1 MKNLNLRILFVLVLL
16 TSTAFGQAVRPVR
29 VDPVETNLRKTIEYL
44 ASDKLEGRKTG
55 EAGAVTA
62 SGYVANQF
70 ARLKLKPGVTA
81 ANGKR
86 TYLQSYSFTLP
97 TNPHGTPAGETVT
110 AKPAIHAYN
119 VVGILD
125 GHDKVL
131 RNEAIIIGAH
141 FDHLGRGGKGSGSLN
156 PDSNDIHHGADD
168 NASGT
173 AALIELA
180 RIFAKEKKNK
190 RTIIFIGFSGEEEG
204 LFGSKAYTAN
214 PVFPLDKTVAMLN
227 LDMVG
232 RLHEGKLNIGGMG
245 TAAEWKKLVEAEN
258 INPGAI
264 IPASAPGG
272 ATHIKTDIP
281 ALNKFNLA
289 LNEDGFGP
297 SDHASF
303 YMQKMPVLFF
313 FTGTH
318 LDYHKPSDTAEKI
331 NYPGEAS
338 IIHYVASI
346 ARTIDQNPQRP
357 TYTVAKSSNT
367 GGRVGFN
374 VSLGTIPSYGD
385 STDGMLV
392 DAVREN
398 TPASRAGIKAGDKI
412 VMLAGREIKNVYD
425 YTAALGE
432 LKPDIE
438 IDVTVTRGSERLTL
452 KITPVK
458 RQ

>member
-1 MKNLNLRILFVLVLL
+1 MKRTNIRILFVLLL
-16 TSTAFGQAVRPVR
+16 LASTAFGQTVKVAK

-44 ASDKLEGRKTG
+44 ASDKLEGRMTG
-55 EAGAVTA
+55 QPGAVTA
-62 SGYVANQF
+62 AGYVQNQF
-70 ARLKLKPGVTA
+70 AKLRLKPGVMA
-81 ANGKR
+81 QNGKR
-86 TYLQSYSFTLP
+86 TYLQSYTFTIP
-97 TNPHGTPAGETVT
+97 TNPHGTPAGETPA
-110 AKPAIHAYN
+110 AKPPIHGYN

-125 GHDKVL
+125 GRDKVL

-156 PDSNDIHHGADD
+156 PDSSDIHHGADD

-214 PVFPLDKTVAMLN
+214 PVFPLDKTVAMIN

-232 RLHEGKLNIGGMG
+232 RLSDAKLNIGGIG
-245 TAAEWKKLVEAEN
+245 TATEWKRLVESMN
-258 INPGAI
+258 VNPESI
-264 IPASAPGG
+264 VPI
-272 ATHIKTDIP
+272 
-281 ALNKFNLA
+281 ALNPKVTFNPAAAGPHFNLA

-303 YMQKMPVLFF
+303 YMQKIPVLFF

-318 LDYHKPSDTAEKI
+318 LDYHKPTDTAEKI
-331 NYPGEAS
+331 NYAGEAS
-338 IIHYVASI
+338 IIRYVASI
-346 ARTIDQNPQRP
+346 ARSIDQNPQRP
-357 TYTVAKSSNT
+357 TYAVAKSANT
-367 GGRVGFN
+367 GGRVGFS

-398 TPASRAGIKAGDKI
+398 TPASRAGVMAGDKI
-412 VMLAGREIKNVYD
+412 VMLGGKEIKNVYD
-425 YTAALGE
+425 YTAALGS
-432 LKPDIE
+432 LKPDVEVE
-438 IDVTVTRGSERLTL
+438 IAVTRGGERLTL

>member
-1 MKNLNLRILFVLVLL
+1 MKRTNIRILFVLLL
-16 TSTAFGQAVRPVR
+16 LASTAFGQAVKPVK
-29 VDPVETNLRKTIEYL
+29 VDPVEANLRKTIEYL
-44 ASDKLEGRKTG
+44 ASDKLEGRRTG

-62 SGYVANQF
+62 AGYVQNQF
-70 ARLKLKPGVTA
+70 AKLKLKPGVTA

-97 TNPHGTPAGETVT
+97 TNPHGTPAGETAA
-110 AKPAIHAYN
+110 AKPPIHAYN

-156 PDSNDIHHGADD
+156 PNSSDIHHGADD

-214 PVFPLDKTVAMLN
+214 PAFPLDKTVAMIN

-232 RLHEGKLNIGGMG
+232 RLHDGKLNIGGIG
-245 TAAEWKKLVEAEN
+245 TASEWKQLVESHN
-258 INPGAI
+258 INPGAV
-264 IPASAPGG
+264 IPTSHDVPP
-272 ATHIKTDIP
+272 HIKTDVP

-303 YMQKMPVLFF
+303 YMQKLPVLFF

-331 NYPGEAS
+331 NYTGEAS
-338 IIHYVASI
+338 IIQYVASI
-346 ARTIDQNPQRP
+346 ARAIDQNPQRP

-398 TPASRAGIKAGDKI
+398 TPASRAGIKGGDKI
-412 VMLAGREIKNVYD
+412 VMLGGREIKNVYD

-432 LKPDIE
+432 LKPDVE
-438 IDVTVTRGSERLTL
+438 VEVTVTRGGERLTL

-458 RQ
+458 RP